1 MRRAPRHGNRMHG
14 TSVSPDKVRDAMKM
28 FPKAKPPSPGADEG
42 WAVLGSL
49 MSGLLL
55 FGGLGWLLDQW
66 WDIRVMAPVGAIVGM
81 ALGIYA
87 VVMRH
92 AQRADATPETSELTS
107 SARAKA
113 DAARALREA
122 KTANRMRALRS
133 AGSTTRRDAAP
144 SADIR
149 RETVA

>member
-1 MRRAPRHGNRMHG
+1 
-14 TSVSPDKVRDAMKM
+14 M

-66 WDIRVMAPVGAIVGM
+66 WDIRVMAPVGAVIGM

-92 AQRADATPETSELTS
+92 GQRAGVTSQTSELTS
-107 SARAKA
+107 SAQARA

-122 KTANRMRALRS
+122 KTANRRRALRS
-133 AGSTTRRDAAP
+133 TGSGTRADAAP
-144 SADIR
+144 CTGTR

>member
-1 MRRAPRHGNRMHG
+1 
-14 TSVSPDKVRDAMKM
+14 M

-49 MSGLLL
+49 MSGLIL

-66 WDIRVMAPVGAIVGM
+66 WDIRVMAPVGAVIGM
-81 ALGIYA
+81 VLGIYA

-92 AQRADATPETSELTS
+92 ARRVDTTPETSELTS
-107 SARAKA
+107 SAKAKA

-122 KTANRMRALRS
+122 KTANRLRALRPT
-133 AGSTTRRDAAP
+133 GSPTRPDVAS
-144 SADIR
+144 SADTR

>member
-1 MRRAPRHGNRMHG
+1 
-14 TSVSPDKVRDAMKM
+14 MKM

-49 MSGLLL
+49 LSGLIL

-66 WDIRVMAPVGAIVGM
+66 WDIRVMAPVGAVVGM

-87 VVMRH
+87 VVTRH
-92 AQRADATPETSELTS
+92 AQRAGTTPETSELTS
-107 SARAKA
+107 SAQKRA

-122 KTANRMRALRS
+122 KTANRTRTLRAT
-133 AGSTTRRDAAP
+133 GSTTRPGAASP
-144 SADIR
+144 AGTR

>member
-1 MRRAPRHGNRMHG
+1 
-14 TSVSPDKVRDAMKM
+14 M

-66 WDIRVMAPVGAIVGM
+66 WDIRVMAPVGAIIGM

-92 AQRADATPETSELTS
+92 AVRADTTPETSELTS

-122 KTANRMRALRS
+122 KTANRRRALRP
-133 AGSTTRRDAAP
+133 AGSPTRPDAAP
-144 SADIR
+144 CTGTR

>member
-1 MRRAPRHGNRMHG
+1 MPVAARHENRVHG
-14 TSVSPDKVRDAMKM
+14 RSESPDKVRNAMKM

-66 WDIRVMAPVGAIVGM
+66 WDIRVMAPVGAVLGM
-81 ALGIYA
+81 ALGIYG

-92 AQRADATPETSELTS
+92 AQRAEVTPQTSELTS

-122 KTANRMRALRS
+122 KTVNRRKAMVPTRS
-133 AGSTTRRDAAP
+133 TDRVDPAVGT
-144 SADIR
+144 R

>member
-1 MRRAPRHGNRMHG
+1 MNIFPRAR
-14 TSVSPDKVRDAMKM
+14 
-28 FPKAKPPSPGADEG
+28 PPSKGADEG

-49 MSGLLL
+49 ISGLLV

-66 WDIRVMAPVGAIVGM
+66 WGIRVMAPIGAVVGM

-92 AQRADATPETSELTS
+92 AQRVGADEVAASRRS
-107 SARAKA
+107 SARASA

-122 KTANRMRALRS
+122 KTANRMRAMRTAGPRTPAAVPSS
-133 AGSTTRRDAAP
+133 ARP
-144 SADIR
+144 R
-149 RETVA
+149 RETAA

>member
-1 MRRAPRHGNRMHG
+1 
-14 TSVSPDKVRDAMKM
+14 MKM

-66 WDIRVMAPVGAIVGM
+66 WDVRVMAPVGAVVGM

-92 AQRADATPETSELTS
+92 GVRAAATPETSELTS

-122 KTANRMRALRS
+122 KTANRRRALRPT
-133 AGSTTRRDAAP
+133 GSVARPDAAP
-144 SADIR
+144 CTGTR
-149 RETVA
+149 KETVA

>member
-1 MRRAPRHGNRMHG
+1 
-14 TSVSPDKVRDAMKM
+14 MKM

-66 WDIRVMAPVGAIVGM
+66 WDIRVMAPVGAVIGM

-92 AQRADATPETSELTS
+92 AQRAEATPQTSELTS

-122 KTANRMRALRS
+122 KTVNRRKALGPTRS
-133 AGSTTRRDAAP
+133 TDRPGPAVGT
-144 SADIR
+144 R

>member
-1 MRRAPRHGNRMHG
+1 
-14 TSVSPDKVRDAMKM
+14 M
-28 FPKAKPPSPGADEG
+28 FPRAKPPSPGADEG

-49 MSGLLL
+49 LSGLIL

-66 WDIRVMAPVGAIVGM
+66 WGTRVMTPVGALLGM

-92 AQRADATPETSELTS
+92 ATRVGTDEVASDLTS
-107 SARAKA
+107 SALASA

-122 KTANRMRALRS
+122 KTANRMKAMRP
-133 AGSTTRRDAAP
+133 AGSGTRATMPSSAA
-144 SADIR
+144 SR
-149 RETVA
+149 RERETA

>member
-1 MRRAPRHGNRMHG
+1 
-14 TSVSPDKVRDAMKM
+14 MKM

-49 MSGLLL
+49 LSGLLL
-55 FGGLGWLLDQW
+55 LGGLGWLLDQW
-66 WDIRVMAPVGAIVGM
+66 WDIRVMAPVGAVVGM

-92 AQRADATPETSELTS
+92 AGRADASPETSGFRS
-107 SARAKA
+107 SARAQA

-122 KTANRMRALRS
+122 KTANRRRALRS
-133 AGSTTRRDAAP
+133 TGSTTRPDAAP
-144 SADIR
+144 CPDIR

>member
-1 MRRAPRHGNRMHG
+1 
-14 TSVSPDKVRDAMKM
+14 M

-66 WDIRVMAPVGAIVGM
+66 WDIRVMAPIGAVVGM

-92 AQRADATPETSELTS
+92 AQRADTAPETSELTA
-107 SARAKA
+107 SAQARA

-122 KTANRMRALRS
+122 KTANRRRALRS
-133 AGSTTRRDAAP
+133 AGSPTRPDPAP
-144 SADIR
+144 RSGTR

>member
-1 MRRAPRHGNRMHG
+1 
-14 TSVSPDKVRDAMKM
+14 M

-49 MSGLLL
+49 ISGLVL
-55 FGGLGWLLDQW
+55 FGGVGVLLDQW
-66 WDIRVMAPVGAIVGM
+66 WDTRLLAPIGAVIGL

-92 AQRADATPETSELTS
+92 AGRVGTDGVTNELTS
-107 SARAKA
+107 SAQNRA

-122 KTANRMRALRS
+122 KTANRMRAMRTT
-133 AGSTTRRDAAP
+133 GSTTPAGVP
-144 SADIR
+144 SSGTR
-149 RETVA
+149 RESVQ

>member
-1 MRRAPRHGNRMHG
+1 
-14 TSVSPDKVRDAMKM
+14 MKM

-66 WDIRVMAPVGAIVGM
+66 WDIRVMAPVGAVIGM
-81 ALGIYA
+81 ALGIYG

-92 AQRADATPETSELTS
+92 AQRAEATPQTSELTS

-122 KTANRMRALRS
+122 KTVNRRKAMGPARS
-133 AGSTTRRDAAP
+133 TDRPVPAVGT
-144 SADIR
+144 R

>member
-1 MRRAPRHGNRMHG
+1 
-14 TSVSPDKVRDAMKM
+14 M

-66 WDIRVMAPVGAIVGM
+66 WDIRVMAPVGAVVGM

-92 AQRADATPETSELTS
+92 AMRAGASPETSGLTS
-107 SARAKA
+107 SAQTRA

-133 AGSTTRRDAAP
+133 TGSATRPEAAP
-144 SADIR
+144 CTGTR

>member
-1 MRRAPRHGNRMHG
+1 
-14 TSVSPDKVRDAMKM
+14 MKM

-66 WDIRVMAPVGAIVGM
+66 WDIRVMAPVGAVVGM

-87 VVMRH
+87 VVTRH
-92 AQRADATPETSELTS
+92 AVRADATPETSELTS

-122 KTANRMRALRS
+122 KTANRRRALRPT
-133 AGSTTRRDAAP
+133 GSMTRPDAAP
-144 SADIR
+144 CTGTR

>member
-1 MRRAPRHGNRMHG
+1 
-14 TSVSPDKVRDAMKM
+14 M

-66 WDIRVMAPVGAIVGM
+66 WDIRVMAPVGVIIGM

-92 AQRADATPETSELTS
+92 VQRAATAQETYELTA
-107 SARAKA
+107 SAQAKA
-113 DAARALREA
+113 DAAQALREA
-122 KTANRMRALRS
+122 KTANRRRALRS
-133 AGSTTRRDAAP
+133 AGSPTQPDPAP
-144 SADIR
+144 RTGTR

>member
-1 MRRAPRHGNRMHG
+1 
-14 TSVSPDKVRDAMKM
+14 MKM

-55 FGGLGWLLDQW
+55 CGGLGWLLDQW
-66 WDIRVMAPVGAIVGM
+66 WDIRVMAPVGAVIGM
-81 ALGIYA
+81 ALGIYG

-92 AQRADATPETSELTS
+92 AQRADATPQTSELTS

-122 KTANRMRALRS
+122 KTANRRKAMVPTRS
-133 AGSTTRRDAAP
+133 IDRPDPAVGT
-144 SADIR
+144 R

>member
-1 MRRAPRHGNRMHG
+1 
-14 TSVSPDKVRDAMKM
+14 MKM
-28 FPKAKPPSPGADEG
+28 FPKAKPASPGADEG

-49 MSGLLL
+49 MSGLLV

-66 WDIRVMAPVGAIVGM
+66 WDIRLMAPVGAVVGM

-92 AQRADATPETSELTS
+92 AGRADTTPETSGLTS

-122 KTANRMRALRS
+122 KTANRRRALS
-133 AGSTTRRDAAP
+133 STGTTTRSGAAP
-144 SADIR
+144 AAGTR

>member
-1 MRRAPRHGNRMHG
+1 
-14 TSVSPDKVRDAMKM
+14 MKM
-28 FPKAKPPSPGADEG
+28 FPRVKPPSPGANEG

-49 MSGLLL
+49 ISGIAL
-55 FGGLGWLLDQW
+55 FGGLGWLLDSW
-66 WDIRVMAPVGAIVGM
+66 WDTGVLAPIGAVLGM

-92 AQRADATPETSELTS
+92 AGRAATEQATSDLT
-107 SARAKA
+107 AAAQAKA

-133 AGSTTRRDAAP
+133 TGAPAPVAAVPPAGT
-144 SADIR
+144 R

>member
-1 MRRAPRHGNRMHG
+1 
-14 TSVSPDKVRDAMKM
+14 MKI

-66 WDIRVMAPVGAIVGM
+66 WDIRVMAPIGAVVGM

-92 AQRADATPETSELTS
+92 AQRAGTAPETSELTA

-113 DAARALREA
+113 DTARALREA
-122 KTANRMRALRS
+122 KTANRRRALRS
-133 AGSTTRRDAAP
+133 AGSPTRPDPAAR
-144 SADIR
+144 SGTR